1 MSRDATP
8 ALVKSMAAAIIN
20 GGSTIKPSSSG
31 TDMARRLLT
40 DPKMNT
46 VWTTLQRT
54 PAKPWASEK
63 WHQMKMLDEGA
74 SLQEMAAAVFFYSAM
89 KAFGGLR
96 LPPPPIWRRKEIE
109 KMGAPWLSAAQLCW
123 ATMHR
128 PPAESNVELAMALA
142 QVGEYFEWKAS
153 VEREGSPIVIGR
165 SSKDRGNDEVRVQ
178 VRIFASETHELF
190 GLYLS
195 KTLSTVAT
203 IALQTTITDK
213 SVKNWC
219 ADLAKGGPIRR
230 YSRWGANKT
239 PF

>member
-1 MSRDATP
+1 
-8 ALVKSMAAAIIN
+8 
-20 GGSTIKPSSSG
+20 
-31 TDMARRLLT
+31 
-40 DPKMNT
+40 
-46 VWTTLQRT
+46 
-54 PAKPWASEK
+54 
-63 WHQMKMLDEGA
+63 
-74 SLQEMAAAVFFYSAM
+74 
-89 KAFGGLR
+89 
-96 LPPPPIWRRKEIE
+96 
-109 KMGAPWLSAAQLCW
+109 MGAPWLSAAQLCW
-123 ATMHR
+123 ATMHAPR
-128 PPAESNVELAMALA
+128 AESNVEFAIALA